1 MLMLTLRTKILVHLV
16 LLRLEVGLEAWSC
29 TPRMKFQAGMLFMN
43 HFQNMM
49 IPTPT
54 VMYNIARKFSLQ
66 QFGTREIGGVFR

>member
-1 MLMLTLRTKILVHLV
+1 MLTLRAKILVHLV
-16 LLRLEVGLEAWSC
+16 LLHLEVGLELWSC
-29 TPRMKFQAGMLFMN
+29 TPRMKFQAGMILMN

-49 IPTPT
+49 IQALT